1 MYDDESVAR
10 YDCEATEEDRL
21 EISYTKRH
29 YIDDE
34 DDFVAPAAVLP
45 HRIRKKKKSGRRSAG
60 KGEVRKWV
68 YRAAALAVMAGLLIA
83 MRFVDSG
90 FVGDVFKTAKETYTT
105 SLISAFTA
113 KTDSDTINIP
123 INYNVESVTD
133 GNVVLGGGMLSLS
146 LTDGKVED
154 ITENSVTV
162 RVSDDL
168 CVVYG
173 NLSAVLVAN
182 EQNLAYMDVIGKY
195 EGSTT
200 VNLLYKGKKITDITA
215 VDYTLTWQV

>member
-1 MYDDESVAR
+1 MYDGESVAR
-10 YDCEATEEDRL
+10 YDCEATEEDWL

-34 DDFVAPAAVLP
+34 DDFAAPAAVLP
-45 HRIRKKKKSGRRSAG
+45 HRIRNKKKSGRRSAG

-123 INYNVESVTD
+123 INYNVESVAD

-154 ITENSVTV
+154 VTENSVTV

-200 VNLLYKGKKITDITA
+200 VNLLYKGEKITDITA